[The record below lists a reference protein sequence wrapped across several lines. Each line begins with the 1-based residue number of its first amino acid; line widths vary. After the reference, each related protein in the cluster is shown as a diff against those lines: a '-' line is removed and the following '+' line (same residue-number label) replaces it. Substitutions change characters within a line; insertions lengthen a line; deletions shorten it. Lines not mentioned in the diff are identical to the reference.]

1 MTNFADTVDSDFQHI
16 LVFGPPKSGKSV
28 LVGQLAKHFRLVWLD
43 LDGGVKALRH
53 NVPSE
58 YHHNIEVLRLPDSK
72 QFPVAIETVLRIFTG
87 AAVEICDLHGVHSC
101 LACKRNPDTIWT
113 HFKLIDLGPTDIL
126 VIDHA
131 AQLAA
136 SAINLIT
143 KGKGDEYKPDW
154 DDWAKLGNIMDRIF
168 SHIQTGQYH
177 CCVITHEMG
186 IEQEDGKEK
195 LMPVCGTRNYSRTFA
210 KFFDH
215 VIYSELLNKKHKFS
229 SSTTATLNAL
239 TGSRTNVALEKEATP
254 ELWEIFSDKAFS
266 RTPSINEQ
274 QPTDIDTAA
283 KVLASLKT
291 QST

>member
-1 MTNFADTVDSDFQHI
+1 
-16 LVFGPPKSGKSV
+16 
-28 LVGQLAKHFRLVWLD
+28 
-43 LDGGVKALRH
+43 
-53 NVPSE
+53 
-58 YHHNIEVLRLPDSK
+58 
-72 QFPVAIETVLRIFTG
+72 
-87 AAVEICDLHGVHSC
+87 
-101 LACKRNPDTIWT
+101 
-113 HFKLIDLGPTDIL
+113 
-126 VIDHA
+126 
-131 AQLAA
+131 
-136 SAINLIT
+136 
-143 KGKGDEYKPDW
+143 
-154 DDWAKLGNIMDRIF
+154 
-168 SHIQTGQYH
+168 
-177 CCVITHEMG
+177 MG

-254 ELWEIFSDKAFS
+254 DLWEMFSDKAFS